1 MKRILYLLL
10 GIAAILFGIFSIFDP
25 KLPVILCGIGLIL
38 YGAGVFSTGESEE
51 NFACILFLGSCI
63 LCTTDIHPQAANGM
77 PLVAAAGMIFSIALA
92 IYTVRKMTK
101 KK

>member
-1 MKRILYLLL
+1 MLNSVLRGRTKINFEMTGYDELVENATS
-10 GIAAILFGIFSIFDP
+10 GV
-25 KLPVILCGIGLIL
+25 KHLIL
-38 YGAGVFSTGESEE
+38 AF
-51 NFACILFLGSCI
+51 FACILFLGSCI